1 MSQDIINNRFLEESV
16 FAIADGYC
24 VINLTKSIVRGSMYQ
39 VVNGKKYNLNEQL
52 GLPENSSLQ
61 SLVDAWAL
69 TIPEEGLQDFLH
81 EFDRERL
88 LKRFANGERHISF
101 RYWTRTATF
110 EPMLAED
117 HMALYREEETGDVI
131 AVNYVLDRTEHYRLE
146 EKERAL
152 EKSNREYAKLLE
164 EEKKHTAMIEELTKK
179 LQSQLELFTVSIPG
193 GVKISNDDPEYSFK
207 YVSEQFANML
217 GYATP
222 KELLDASGGNIVGL
236 AHPDDVEV
244 GLADALNQYTHS
256 DHYAT
261 IYRIRCKDGTYKYI
275 EDRGQKVIQ
284 EDGTIEHWN
293 LMLDKNDF
301 MHKSIALESE
311 KKANKSKSDF
321 LSRMSHD
328 MRTPLNGIIGL
339 LKIAEKHFDDRELV
353 LENFRK
359 MQVAADY
366 LLSLINDILQMSKIE
381 EGNVPLTQ
389 EIINFE
395 ELSQD
400 ILTIIEQR
408 AKDRGIQMQFRAK
421 KEVLRYPFI
430 YGSPVH
436 LRQIFLNIYGNCIK
450 YNRIGGKII
459 TVSDYTEAV
468 DGITTYEWTITDTGI
483 GMSRE
488 YQEHIFEP
496 FSQEREDARSTQQGI
511 GLGMAIVKGLIEKMG
526 GTIEVKSKEGVGSTF
541 IIRIPFKLAPAL
553 DTVKKTAAQM
563 DISGLN
569 LLLAEDN
576 ELNAE
581 IAETLLS
588 DEGANM
594 TVARDGLQA
603 VRMFQEK
610 PEGYFDAI
618 LMDIMMPVMDGL
630 TATKTIRSLKHPDAE
645 TIPIIAMTAN
655 AFREDK
661 EKCLAAG
668 MNAHLAKPI
677 KIENIKRILC
687 EYCV

>member
-1 MSQDIINNRFLEESV
+1 MSQDIINNRFFEESV

-39 VVNGKKYNLNEQL
+39 IVNGKKYNLNEQL

-69 TIPEEGLQDFLH
+69 TIPEEGLKDFLH

-88 LKRFANGERHISF
+88 LNRFENGERHISF

-222 KELLDASGGNIVGL
+222 KELLDASGGNIIGL
-236 AHPDDVEV
+236 AHPDDVKV
-244 GLADALNQYTHS
+244 GLADALNQYTYS

-284 EDGTIEHWN
+284 KDGTIEHWN

-339 LKIAEKHFDDRELV
+339 LKIAEKHFNDRELV

-381 EGNVPLTQ
+381 DGNVPLTQ

-400 ILTIIEQR
+400 VLTIIEER

-421 KEVLRYPFI
+421 KEGLRYPFI

-459 TVSDYTEAV
+459 SVSDYTEAV
-468 DGITTYEWTITDTGI
+468 DGITTYEWTIPDTGI

-488 YQEHIFEP
+488 YQEHIFDP

-526 GTIEVKSKEGVGSTF
+526 GTIEVKSEEGIGSTF
-541 IIRIPFKLAPAL
+541 IIRIPFKLAPAP

-569 LLLAEDN
+569 LLLVEDN
-576 ELNAE
+576 ELNTE

-588 DEGANM
+588 DEGANL
-594 TVARDGLQA
+594 TVAEDGLQA

-618 LMDIMMPVMDGL
+618 LMDIMMPVMDGI

>member
-1 MSQDIINNRFLEESV
+1 MSQDIINNRFFEESV

-39 VVNGKKYNLNEQL
+39 IVNGKKYNLNEQL

-69 TIPEEGLQDFLH
+69 TIPEEGLKDFLH

-88 LKRFANGERHISF
+88 LNRFENGERHISF

-222 KELLDASGGNIVGL
+222 KELLDASGGNIIGL
-236 AHPDDVEV
+236 AHPDDVKV
-244 GLADALNQYTHS
+244 GLADALNQYTYS

-284 EDGTIEHWN
+284 KDGTIEHWN

-339 LKIAEKHFDDRELV
+339 LKIAEKHFNDRELV

-381 EGNVPLTQ
+381 DGNVPLTQ

-400 ILTIIEQR
+400 VLTIIEER

-421 KEVLRYPFI
+421 KEGLRYPFI

-459 TVSDYTEAV
+459 SVSDYTEAV
-468 DGITTYEWTITDTGI
+468 DGITTYEWTIPDTGI

-488 YQEHIFEP
+488 YQEHIFDP

-526 GTIEVKSKEGVGSTF
+526 GTIEVKSEEGIGSTF
-541 IIRIPFKLAPAL
+541 IIRIPFKLAPAP

-569 LLLAEDN
+569 LLLVEDN
-576 ELNAE
+576 ELNTE

-588 DEGANM
+588 DEGANL
-594 TVARDGLQA
+594 TVAEDGLQA

-618 LMDIMMPVMDGL
+618 LMDIMMPVMDGI

-661 EKCLAAG
+661 EKCLTAG

>member
-1 MSQDIINNRFLEESV
+1 M
-16 FAIADGYC
+16 
-24 VINLTKSIVRGSMYQ
+24 
-39 VVNGKKYNLNEQL
+39 
-52 GLPENSSLQ
+52 PENSSLQ

-69 TIPEEGLQDFLH
+69 TIPEEGLKDFLH

-88 LKRFANGERHISF
+88 LNRFENGERHISF

-117 HMALYREEETGDVI
+117 HMALYREEKTGDVI

-222 KELLDASGGNIVGL
+222 KELMDASGGNIIGL
-236 AHPDDVEV
+236 AHPDDVKV

-275 EDRGQKVIQ
+275 EDRGQKVIK

-381 EGNVPLTQ
+381 DGNVPLTQ

-400 ILTIIEQR
+400 VLTIIEQR
-408 AKDRGIQMQFRAK
+408 AKDRGIQMQFCSK
-421 KEVLRYPFI
+421 KEGLRYPFI
-430 YGSPVH
+430 YGSPLH

-450 YNRIGGKII
+450 YNRIGGKIR

-483 GMSRE
+483 GMSKE

-526 GTIEVKSKEGVGSTF
+526 GTIEVKSEEGIGSTF
-541 IIRIPFKLAPAL
+541 IIRIPFKLAPAP
-553 DTVKKTAAQM
+553 DTAKKTAAQM

-569 LLLAEDN
+569 LLLVEDN

-588 DEGANM
+588 DEGANL

-618 LMDIMMPVMDGL
+618 LMDIMMPVIDGL
-630 TATKTIRSLKHPDAE
+630 TATNSIRSLNHPDAKK
-645 TIPIIAMTAN
+645 IPIIAMTAN
-655 AFREDK
+655 AFKKDK

-668 MNAHLAKPI
+668 MNAHLPKPI
-677 KIENIKRILC
+677 EIENVKKVLC
-687 EYCV
+687 EQIKP